1 MSCKNDPKKFINNA
15 FHGAYRG
22 ETATCPCT
30 RCCMAYLTKTEVQKH
45 LLVRGFDESF
55 INARGDG
62 EPSADEKDCN

>member
-1 MSCKNDPKKFINNA
+1 MPMYKVLLHGIHNKN
-15 FHGAYRG
+15 
-22 ETATCPCT
+22 
-30 RCCMAYLTKTEVQKH
+30 EVQKH